1 LVDYL
6 LLGSIIVVGIIIL
19 AILGRALH
27 IVRPTQR
34 GLVERYGR
42 YHRFVDTGLTFL
54 VPAIDR
60 LIKVNITEQI
70 TELEPQVIVTKDRLN
85 LTINMVVSYKVR
97 TDEASVK
104 ASEYNVNNYRQQID
118 IIGHVTLRDILGS
131 MTYEDAN
138 QGRDIINQQLLTK
151 LKAQVDSWGIDI
163 VRAEIKDLR
172 PPQNI
177 QDSMNK
183 IIESE
188 NTKRSAVNQADALA
202 AQADGQRRAAIAQAE
217 GLKQAQILEA
227 EGRRTA
233 TVSIAQGDAEATRL
247 RNEALTTYFKDNAI
261 VFKKLE
267 AIESIMENAKIIVP
281 EGTLS
286 TLILNEADKL
296 DKQLIP
302 VQVKSKDTTL
312 SKQAGQ

>member
-1 LVDYL
+1 MADVTLAVL
-6 LLGSIIVVGIIIL
+6 LIIVLLVAAWIVG
-19 AILGRALH
+19 RSLH
-27 IVRPTQR
+27 IIRPTQR

-42 YHRFVDTGLTFL
+42 YHRFVPTGLTFL
-54 VPAIDR
+54 VPGVDR
-60 LIKVNITEQI
+60 LIKVNITENI
-70 TELEPQVIVTKDRLN
+70 TEPEPQIIVTKDRLN

-97 TDEASVK
+97 PDEVSVK
-104 ASEYNVNNYRQQID
+104 ASEYSVNNYKQQID
-118 IIGHVTLRDILGS
+118 ILCHVALRDILGS
-131 MTYEDAN
+131 MTYEEAN
-138 QGRDIINQQLLTK
+138 QGRDVINQQLLTK
-151 LKAQVDSWGIDI
+151 LKSQTDNWGIDI

-217 GLKQAQILEA
+217 GERQAEILKA
-227 EGRRTA
+227 EGLRQA
-233 TVSIAQGDAEATRL
+233 TISIAEGDAQATRL
-247 RNEALTTYFKDNAI
+247 RNEALTTYFKDNAV

-267 AIESIMENAKIIVP
+267 AIQSVMNNAKIIVP
-281 EGTLS
+281 EGNLT
-286 TLILNEADKL
+286 TLILNESDNL

-302 VQVKSKDTTL
+302 VQMQPTKDGDKS
-312 SKQAGQ
+312 S

>member
-1 LVDYL
+1 MVDLYLAAVLIAVLLVVAWL
-6 LLGSIIVVGIIIL
+6 VG
-19 AILGRALH
+19 RSLH

-42 YHRFVDTGLTFL
+42 YHRFVPAGLTFL
-54 VPAIDR
+54 VPAVDR

-70 TELEPQVIVTKDRLN
+70 TEPEPQVIVTKDRLN

-97 TDEASVK
+97 PDETSVK
-104 ASEYNVNNYRQQID
+104 ASEYSVNNYKQQID
-118 IIGHVTLRDILGS
+118 ILCHVALRDILGS
-131 MTYEDAN
+131 MTYEEAN
-138 QGRDIINQQLLTK
+138 QGRDVINAQLLTK
-151 LKAQVDSWGIDI
+151 LKAQTDSWGIDI

-188 NTKRSAVNQADALA
+188 NTKRSAVNQADGLA

-217 GLKQAQILEA
+217 GERQAEILRA
-227 EGRRTA
+227 EGQKLA
-233 TVSIAQGDAEATRL
+233 TISIAEGDAQATKL
-247 RNEALTTYFKDNAI
+247 RNEALTTYFKDNAV

-267 AIESIMENAKIIVP
+267 AVESIMNNAKIIVP
-281 EGTLS
+281 EGNLT
-286 TLILNEADKL
+286 TLILNEANNL

-302 VQVKSKDTTL
+302 VQIQSAKDDKS
-312 SKQAGQ
+312 SK

>member
-1 LVDYL
+1 MVDYL
-6 LLGSIIVVGIIIL
+6 LLGIVIIIGVVVL
-19 AILGRALH
+19 LVIGRSLH

-42 YHRFVDTGLTFL
+42 YHRFVNTGLTFL
-54 VPAIDR
+54 VPGIDR

-85 LTINMVVSYKVR
+85 LSINMVVSFKVR

-131 MTYEDAN
+131 MTYEEAN
-138 QGRDIINQQLLTK
+138 QGRDVINSQLLVK

-227 EGRRTA
+227 EGRKQA

-302 VQVKSKDTTL
+302 VQVQKKDTR
-312 SKQAGQ
+312 

>member
-1 LVDYL
+1 MVDLYLAAVLIAVLLVVAWL
-6 LLGSIIVVGIIIL
+6 VG
-19 AILGRALH
+19 RSLH

-42 YHRFVDTGLTFL
+42 YHRFVPAGLTFL
-54 VPAIDR
+54 VPAVDR

-70 TELEPQVIVTKDRLN
+70 TEPEPQVIVTKDRLN

-97 TDEASVK
+97 PDETSVK
-104 ASEYNVNNYRQQID
+104 ASEYSVNNYKQQID
-118 IIGHVTLRDILGS
+118 ILCHVALRDILGS
-131 MTYEDAN
+131 MTYEEAN
-138 QGRDIINQQLLTK
+138 QGRDVINAQLLTK
-151 LKAQVDSWGIDI
+151 LKAQTDSWGIDI

-188 NTKRSAVNQADALA
+188 NTKRSAVNQADGLA

-217 GLKQAQILEA
+217 GERQAEILRA
-227 EGRRTA
+227 EGQKLA
-233 TVSIAQGDAEATRL
+233 TISIAEGDAQATKL
-247 RNEALTTYFKDNAI
+247 RNEALTTYFKDNAV

-267 AIESIMENAKIIVP
+267 AIESVMNNAKIIVP
-281 EGTLS
+281 EGNLT
-286 TLILNEADKL
+286 TLILNEANNL

-302 VQVKSKDTTL
+302 VQIQSAKDDKS
-312 SKQAGQ
+312 SK

>member
-1 LVDYL
+1 MVDYL
-6 LLGSIIVVGIIIL
+6 LLGIVIIIGVVVL
-19 AILGRALH
+19 LVIGRSLH

-42 YHRFVDTGLTFL
+42 HHRFVNTGLTFL
-54 VPAIDR
+54 VPGIDR

-85 LTINMVVSYKVR
+85 LSINMVVSFKVR

-131 MTYEDAN
+131 MTYEEAN
-138 QGRDIINQQLLTK
+138 QGRDVINSQLLVK

-227 EGRRTA
+227 EGRKQA

-302 VQVKSKDTTL
+302 VQVQKKDTR
-312 SKQAGQ
+312 